1 MARTAWD
8 PRRLPDL
15 TGRRYLVT
23 GSTRGLGYFATE
35 QLVRAGAHVI
45 LTGRNPNRLAAAHA
59 AIERRVLDAAARGSG
74 AEAAGGGEA
83 RHPTSGSLETLLLD
97 TSNFGS
103 IRAAAATART
113 RGPLHGLLLNAGI
126 VHPPRTRQT
135 VGGHELV
142 FATNVLGHFSLAGEL
157 LQNLAVVGGRMVWIG
172 SMSTLLGDHEPV
184 DPELVNDYTP
194 WRAYVQSKVATT
206 VLGLEADRR
215 LREAGVPVASLVAH
229 PGYAISGRTAG
240 VRGVNEP
247 SRMTRFIDNLQA
259 PISQSKEHGAHA
271 LVRALADADIEGGQ
285 FWGPRYLV
293 HGTPHRT
300 TPAKLLRDPALGT
313 RLWDYCENATRVR
326 WPFEK
331 AARARR
337 RLR

>member
-1 MARTAWD
+1 MPWREYARTVARTAWD

-15 TGRRYLVT
+15 NGRRYLVT

-59 AIERRVLDAAARGSG
+59 AIERRVPGVGAGNAGSV
-74 AEAAGGGEA
+74 
-83 RHPTSGSLETLLLD
+83 ETLLLD

-126 VHPPRTRQT
+126 VHPPHTRQT

-142 FATNVLGHFSLAGEL
+142 FATNVLGHFALAGEL
-157 LQNLAVVGGRMVWIG
+157 LQNLAVVGGRMVWLG
-172 SMSTLLGDHEPV
+172 SLAARAGDRGPV
-184 DPELVNDYTP
+184 DPELVEGYTP

-215 LREAGVPVASLVAH
+215 LREAGVPVTSVVAH
-229 PGYAISGRTAG
+229 PGYSISGRTPG

-247 SRMTRFIDNLQA
+247 GRMTRFVDNLQT
-259 PISQSKEHGAHA
+259 PIAQSKEHGAYTP
-271 LVRALADADIEGGQ
+271 VRALIDPVIEGGQ
-285 FWGPRYLV
+285 YWGPRFAV
-293 HGTPHRT
+293 HGSPHRAM
-300 TPAKLLRDPALGT
+300 PAKSTRDPALGT
-313 RLWDYCENATRVR
+313 RLWEYCENATRVR